1 MIIGGIPD
9 KLKDDK
15 QIDLLVQATE
25 SWVKTPMR
33 QTPFPGIV
41 PDESDRAAETQ
52 STLTSSGAMA
62 AVIGFQSPYNDQ
74 RSVIALLADSPRGY
88 EMLNDAVNDSGKR
101 ATMFGSVAV
110 IRESGINSLR
120 VGDVY
125 YVGHL
130 PWFERLWYA
139 LANHPIL
146 LAAIS
151 VILLAWVLWR
161 LLRIISRRRLNPDNE

>member
-1 MIIGGIPD
+1 
-9 KLKDDK
+9 
-15 QIDLLVQATE
+15 
-25 SWVKTPMR
+25 
-33 QTPFPGIV
+33 
-41 PDESDRAAETQ
+41 
-52 STLTSSGAMA
+52 
-62 AVIGFQSPYNDQ
+62 
-74 RSVIALLADSPRGY
+74 
-88 EMLNDAVNDSGKR
+88 NDSGKR

-130 PWFERLWYA
+130 PWFERVWYA

-151 VILLAWVLWR
+151 VILLAWILWR